1 MVSRFFLTSLSLML
15 FVFSHVRSGRDV
27 NKATDSKAKAEA
39 EAEASVPWHKL
50 VIMHN
55 FLKPSCK
62 TLNLSVS
69 DASV

>member
-1 MVSRFFLTSLSLML
+1 ML
-15 FVFSHVRSGRDV
+15 HDIALYKFNIHIHIH
-27 NKATDSKAKAEA
+27 KATPCKAEA

-50 VIMHN
+50 VIMDN
-55 FLKPSCK
+55 FLKPSCN

>member
-1 MVSRFFLTSLSLML
+1 MVR
-15 FVFSHVRSGRDV
+15 GRDV
-27 NKATDSKAKAEA
+27 NKATDSKAKA

-55 FLKPSCK
+55 FLKPSCN

>member
-1 MVSRFFLTSLSLML
+1 MAIFGYL
-15 FVFSHVRSGRDV
+15 RSVTFEPIYRDV
-27 NKATDSKAKAEA
+27 NKATDSKAKAKAKAKAEA

-55 FLKPSCK
+55 FFKLYCN
-62 TLNLSVS
+62 TFNLSVS

>member
-1 MVSRFFLTSLSLML
+1 MEHLIELLL
-15 FVFSHVRSGRDV
+15 KPVRRAISRDV
-27 NKATDSKAKAEA
+27 NKAIDSKAKAKAKA

-50 VIMHN
+50 VIRHN
-55 FLKPSCK
+55 FLKPCN